1 MINHDQQLQTFGGS
15 EENSRTEGRQAEK
28 HMPSTNWKW
37 RRQPLHLDWK
47 AGCAGVSPCRGGVP
61 FSCFLLISQMASG
74 GTLAGGNTMFS
85 SCLQLTIQTCKKT
98 KKKKH
103 KKKHPKNSSSST
115 APHRVSSQNAKCYHS
130 TQADSVFQ
138 VREQSEVPF
147 STFSSTSL
155 KMI

>member
-1 MINHDQQLQTFGGS
+1 MAGREAHALHGLEVKEAAPSPGL
-15 EENSRTEGRQAEK
+15 EGW
-28 HMPSTNWKW
+28 MCWV
-37 RRQPLHLDWK
+37 
-47 AGCAGVSPCRGGVP
+47 G
-61 FSCFLLISQMASG
+61 FLLAEGEFHFHALSSQMASG

-85 SCLQLTIQTCKKT
+85 SCLQLTVQTCG
-98 KKKKH
+98 KKKKT
-103 KKKHPKNSSSST
+103 PKNSSSST

-130 TQADSVFQ
+130 AQADSVFQ